1 MLSIVYPTL
10 KGHLF
15 KKKLIVPPFRENLV
29 YIYGQEIELKSKTPT
44 MKHFGFDFK
53 KDGIEVYFLSDQL
66 WLVIGQ
72 AHESQPKAWT
82 QNRLIK
88 AYECIPKHNTA
99 ISLVQYPS
107 IDEDLP
113 LFQACYAAF
122 PSLKLLIGKD
132 TAKTH
137 FDHFLFRPLEK
148 EPTSLNFQYLDLEVI
163 REYVTLT
170 AYKNLD
176 KSDKPDIFHFSK
188 KID

>member
-15 KKKLIVPPFRENLV
+15 KKKLIVPSFKENLV
-29 YIYGQEIELKSKTPT
+29 CIRDQEIELKSKSPK

-66 WLVIGQ
+66 WVVIGQ
-72 AHESQPKAWT
+72 ADESHPKAWVE
-82 QNRLIK
+82 NRLIK

-107 IDEDLP
+107 IHEDLL

-132 TAKTH
+132 RSKTH
-137 FDHFLFRPLEK
+137 FEHYLFRPLEK
-148 EPTSLNFQYLDLEVI
+148 EAVSLKFQHLDLDI
-163 REYVTLT
+163 IKEYITLT
-170 AYKNLD
+170 CYKNLD